1 MMAKRNASEGSQRF
15 VRLVIPDHI
24 HKVDQWCIE
33 NGGISAPKAI
43 SLAIEKAREIPELEA
58 KINYLEDRLK
68 VMEIIIKERKLI
80 WSEVREEND
89 EK

>member
-1 MMAKRNASEGSQRF
+1 MAKRNASEGSQRF

-24 HKVDQWCIE
+24 HKVDQWCKE

-58 KINYLEDRLK
+58 KILYLEERVKNL
-68 VMEIIIKERKLI
+68 EIVIREAKLI
-80 WSEVREEND
+80 FGEVRDGNE
-89 EK
+89 